1 MNIVQLISLQFKKL
15 AAGLASVT
23 AKSEELE
30 KKVTSLEV
38 TGGAKGEKGED
49 GKSAYELAKETGYT
63 GTQEEWL
70 KTLKGEAG
78 PQGPIGSQG
87 PQGLKGEMGSPFA
100 IAKTFESVTALEH
113 DTTVEEGKFAVIAS
127 TSPDADTDNGRLYVR
142 TADGWSYL
150 LDLSGVKG
158 VQGPAGQDGPAG
170 PAGPQGIQGEK
181 GENGQAGSKGDKG
194 DHANLFVVEVT
205 DLSEAGETSDFKDG
219 DMLLVVPAG
228 TKKEDGKL
236 YSFEESKST
245 WELVFDYSTV
255 K

>member
-49 GKSAYELAKETGYT
+49 GKSAYQLAKEGGYT

-78 PQGPIGSQG
+78 PQG
-87 PQGLKGEMGSPFA
+87 LKGEMGSPFA
-100 IAKTFESVTALEH
+100 IAKTFTSVTALEA
-113 DTTVEEGKFAVIAS
+113 DQTVEEGKFAVIAS
-127 TSPDADTDNGRLYVR
+127 TDPDNDADNGRLYVR
-142 TADGWSYL
+142 TSDGWSYL

-181 GENGQAGSKGDKG
+181 GENGQPGAKGDKG
-194 DHANLFVVEVT
+194 DAANLFVAEVT

-236 YSFEESKST
+236 YSFEESNST

>member
-1 MNIVQLISLQFKKL
+1 MNIVQLLSLQFKKL
-15 AAGLASVT
+15 ASGLTTLT

-38 TGGAKGEKGED
+38 TGGAKGDKGED
-49 GKSAYELAKETGYT
+49 GKSAYELAKEGGYT
-63 GTQEEWL
+63 GTKEEWL
-70 KTLKGEAG
+70 QTLKGEAG
-78 PQGPIGSQG
+78 PQGPIGPQG
-87 PQGLKGEMGSPFA
+87 PQGLKGEMGSPFS
-100 IAKTFESVTALEH
+100 IAKTFETKAELEA
-113 DTTVEEGKFAVIAS
+113 DRTVEEGKFAVVAS
-127 TSPDADTDNGRLYVR
+127 ANPDTDEDNGRLYVR
-142 TADGWSYL
+142 TTDGWSYI

-170 PAGPQGIQGEK
+170 PAGPQGIQGERGQTGPA
-181 GENGQAGSKGDKG
+181 GEKGDP
-194 DHANLFVVEVT
+194 ANLFVAEVA
-205 DLSEAGETSDFKDG
+205 DLSEAGNTSDFKDG

-236 YSFEESKST
+236 YSFQENDSS